1 MRSGSI
7 RTAIASDVGLKRRNN
22 QDSGIARRG
31 VYVVCDGMG
40 GGMGGERASRL
51 AVDRLARLAD
61 QPERGRDDID
71 NALAEAQHD
80 ILALGLELGGVA
92 GTTISGLIL
101 PTVPSEA
108 SSPSKMSIPSEMSI
122 LSKATSPAETTAT
135 ATPTSTN
142 TRAATSTATATT
154 GNPEPAKTPREFI
167 DQAYVVNI
175 GDSRTYHMNPLP
187 RTDAD
192 AEQVMTDDGLTDATP
207 LWDAASLT
215 RITRDHSQRQEAID
229 SGRMLPEVAE
239 ATIPRNIITQC
250 LGDPNG
256 IKPDVYVADMVG
268 RFIVCSDGLHG
279 EVPDDRIAAIA
290 AAHANPQEAVD
301 ALLADALNAGGT
313 DNITVI
319 VVDMPP
325 VSPKHHAF
333 SAYRLNVGEEIGVIE
348 DSTLQTL
355 RTLRSA

>member
-1 MRSGSI
+1 MSSGSI

-51 AVDRLARLAD
+51 AVDRLTRLAD

-101 PTVPSEA
+101 PNIPSET
-108 SSPSKMSIPSEMSI
+108 SSPSETAIPPETTAPS
-122 LSKATSPAETTAT
+122 ETTAT
-135 ATPTSTN
+135 ATPATTD
-142 TRAATSTATATT
+142 TRAEMSTATITT
-154 GNPEPAKTPREFI
+154 DNPDPSKAPREFI

-192 AEQVMTDDGLTDATP
+192 AEQMTTGEGIADAAP

-301 ALLADALNAGGT
+301 ALLAAALNAGGT

>member
-7 RTAIASDVGLKRRNN
+7 RTAIASDVGLRRRNN

-51 AVDRLARLAD
+51 AVERLARLAD

-108 SSPSKMSIPSEMSI
+108 SSPSKMSIPSE
-122 LSKATSPAETTAT
+122 ATSPSKETAT

-142 TRAATSTATATT
+142 TRAETSTATATT
-154 GNPEPAKTPREFI
+154 ANPEPAKASREFI

-192 AEQVMTDDGLTDATP
+192 AEPTTTDDGLTDVTP
-207 LWDAASLT
+207 LWDATSLT

-301 ALLADALNAGGT
+301 ALLAAALNAGGT